1 MFKVNSKYT
10 RTTLLDVVLVS
21 LLLTLKI
28 LYTPCSS
35 VSIVDFEHVIGDW
48 DTYFLEKQEFLKSA
62 IIWQLN
68 YPEFDTFSNFLI
80 SHAFKK
86 ICT

>member
-10 RTTLLDVVLVS
+10 STTSLDVVLVS
-21 LLLTLKI
+21 LLLTLK
-28 LYTPCSS
+28 YSTPCSS
-35 VSIVDFEHVIGDW
+35 VSIVDFEHVIGGW

-62 IIWQLN
+62 IIWQLT

-86 ICT
+86 IYT